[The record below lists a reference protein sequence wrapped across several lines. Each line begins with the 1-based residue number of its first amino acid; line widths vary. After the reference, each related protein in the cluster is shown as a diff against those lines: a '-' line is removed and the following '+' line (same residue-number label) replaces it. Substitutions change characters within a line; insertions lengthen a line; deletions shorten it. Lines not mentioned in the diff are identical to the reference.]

1 MALASR
7 FTVTGAKHH
16 CGLKCRAFRISLKPH
31 LLVARQWKT
40 RRFFLMVTLSDGV
53 ESSWAGHRHW

>member
-1 MALASR
+1 LALASR

-16 CGLKCRAFRISLKPH
+16 CALKSRALRISLKLH

-40 RRFFLMVTLSDGV
+40 RRFFLRVTLSEGV
-53 ESSWAGHRHW
+53 ESSWARHWHW